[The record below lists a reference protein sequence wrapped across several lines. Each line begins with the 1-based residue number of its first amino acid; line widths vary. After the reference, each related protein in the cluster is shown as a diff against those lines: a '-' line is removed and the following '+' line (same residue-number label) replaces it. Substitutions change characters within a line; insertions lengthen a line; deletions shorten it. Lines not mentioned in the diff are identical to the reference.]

1 MSFMKTFSD
10 KIYIFALTAILSIN
24 LFSLHANNI
33 SSLIDSAKADYF
45 KGRFQTLSDRVNRIL
60 KFQPE
65 DPEGNILQGLLW
77 INEGKL
83 QDRIKAKEVI
93 EKYVSQSNNKV
104 FADFSLGVLYKAQ
117 DNGHSA
123 RKYFQEA
130 VDADETFVP
139 ALIELAESYYQ
150 DVLKYYYRYTDTS
163 VPLSYRDYAVEDYDF
178 AVSYLKK
185 ALRYEP
191 KNRPAA
197 YLLGSLYY
205 ELEDYELMRMLFAEF
220 SEYYPRDKDVNQFL
234 GLAYLAL
241 HNYEMASEYF
251 QSALEAMGD
260 EEKEEVL
267 NPEYLMKDKSENIEN
282 MDYWAGKDPMF
293 LTSENERM
301 LEHLGRFAFANL
313 RFSVPRL
320 NVEGWKTDRGKTY
333 IRYGK
338 PNYIVEYGKNLEF
351 DAIYS
356 PMQIWVYPQFQLAFT
371 DEFWNGLYQ
380 YTEPPLS
387 SKSTFKERT
396 NVNYTL
402 IAENVFQVLP
412 ETFDFELSGG
422 TFQSS
427 YFIKFFKGK
436 TNTDGLLAFLVPVE
450 EEIYEPKQELES
462 GFFLLN
468 DKNLPEKEYKN
479 KYVLNYETSLSEP
492 EKSYALR
499 NLTFETDPG
508 NFSYSFELL
517 NKTLEEN
524 FVDRREVEIPVF
536 ASDSLLLSDLILA
549 DKIGRE
555 PSEEAFSRN
564 GLNILPNVSQMY
576 QASDTMKIYF
586 EIYNLSLDSDSLARY
601 QVENSIAENKSR
613 GIFNT
618 LFGGGP
624 KKVGFVNEYSGS
636 GKNDYVIQ
644 AISLANLNPGEY
656 NLEIILKDE
665 ISKTEVTGKTKFTIL
680 ESLTD

>member
-1 MSFMKTFSD
+1 MNFMKSFSD
-10 KIYIFALTAILSIN
+10 NIYAFALTALLCIS
-24 LFSLHANNI
+24 FFPLHADTLD
-33 SSLIDSAKADYF
+33 SLIDSAKADYF
-45 KGRFQTLSDRVNRIL
+45 NGNFQTLSNRISRILQL
-60 KFQPE
+60 KP
-65 DPEGNILQGLLW
+65 DNPEGNILQGLFW
-77 INEGKL
+77 INEGEL

-93 EKYVSQSNNKV
+93 EKFASKTENRA
-104 FADFSLGVLYKAQ
+104 FADFSLGILYKAQ
-117 DNGHSA
+117 NNGHSA

-130 VDADETFVP
+130 VDSDETFIP

-191 KNRPAA
+191 KSRPAA
-197 YLLGSLYY
+197 YLLGSLYF
-205 ELEDYELMRMLFAEF
+205 ELEDYELMRIIFEEF
-220 SEYYPRDKDVNQFL
+220 SEYYPHDKDVHQFL

-241 HNYEMASEYF
+241 HKYEKASEYF
-251 QSALEAMGD
+251 QTALEAMGD
-260 EEKEEVL
+260 EERQEVL
-267 NPEYLMKDKSENIEN
+267 NPEYLIKDKSEYKQNT
-282 MDYWAGKDPMF
+282 DYWAGKDPMF

-301 LEHLGRFAFANL
+301 LEHLGRFAYANL

-320 NVEGWKTDRGKTY
+320 NIEGWKTDRGRTY

-351 DAIYS
+351 DAIYP
-356 PMQIWVYPQFQLAFT
+356 PMQIWIYPQFQLAFS

-380 YTEPPLS
+380 YTEPALN
-387 SKSTFKERT
+387 SKSKFKERT

-402 IAENVFQVLP
+402 VAENVFQVFP

-436 TNTDGLLAFLVPVE
+436 TNTEGLLAFLIPKE
-450 EEIYEPKQELES
+450 EELYEPKQELES

-468 DKNLPEKEYKN
+468 DKSLPEREFKN
-479 KYVLNYETSLSEP
+479 RYVLNFETELSEP
-492 EKSYALR
+492 EKNYALR

-524 FVDRREVEIPVF
+524 FIDRHEVEIPVF
-536 ASDSLLLSDLILA
+536 ASDFLLLSDLILA

-564 GLNILPNVSQMY
+564 GLNILPNVSQIY
-576 QASDTMKIYF
+576 HASDTMKIYF
-586 EIYNLSLDSDSLARY
+586 EIYNLSLDSDSLVRY
-601 QVENSIAENKSR
+601 QVENSIAENKSG
-613 GIFNT
+613 GIFNAI
-618 LFGGGP
+618 FGGGP

-636 GKNDYVIQ
+636 RKNDYVIQ
-644 AISLANLNPGEY
+644 AVSLANLNPGEY

>member
-1 MSFMKTFSD
+1 MRSVIAKINFAAGIALVLTSF
-10 KIYIFALTAILSIN
+10 LS
-24 LFSLHANNI
+24 LQANNLA
-33 SSLIDSAKADYF
+33 SLIDSARTDYYN
-45 KGRFQTLSDRVNRIL
+45 GRFEILSARVNQIL
-60 KFQPE
+60 QLQPD
-65 DPEGNILQGLLW
+65 DPEGNILQGLIW
-77 INEGKL
+77 INEGEL

-93 EKYVSQSNNKV
+93 EKYASKTKNQV
-104 FADFSLGVLYKAQ
+104 FADFSLGMLYKAQ

-150 DVLKYYYRYTDTS
+150 DVLKYYYRYSDTS

-185 ALRYEP
+185 ALRYDP

-197 YLLGSLYY
+197 YLLGSLYF
-205 ELEDYELMRMLFAEF
+205 ELEDYELMRILFDEF
-220 SEYYPRDKDVNQFL
+220 SEYYPRDKNVNQFL

-241 HNYEMASEYF
+241 RNYEKASEYF
-251 QSALEAMGD
+251 QIGLEAMGD
-260 EEKEEVL
+260 EEREEVL
-267 NPEYLMKDKSENIEN
+267 NPEYLIKKNSENIEN
-282 MDYWAGKDPMF
+282 ADYWAGKDPMF
-293 LTSENERM
+293 LTKENERM
-301 LEHLGRFAFANL
+301 LEHLGRFAYANL

-320 NVEGWKTDRGKTY
+320 NIEGWKTDRGKTY

-356 PMQIWVYPQFQLAFT
+356 PMQIWVYPRFQLAFT

-380 YTEPPLS
+380 YTEPPLN

-402 IAENVFQVLP
+402 VAENVFQVLP
-412 ETFDFELSGG
+412 ETFDLELSGG

-427 YFIKFFKGK
+427 YFIKFFRGK
-436 TNTDGLLAFLVPVE
+436 TNTDGLLAFLIPKE
-450 EEIYEPKQELES
+450 EELYEPKQELES

-468 DKNLPEKEYKN
+468 DKNLPEKEFRN
-479 KYVLNYETSLSEP
+479 KYVLNYKTELSEP
-492 EKSYALR
+492 EKSYALQ
-499 NLTFETDPG
+499 NLTFETKPG
-508 NFSYSFELL
+508 RFTYSFELL

-524 FVDRREVEIPVF
+524 YVDRRIVEIPRF
-536 ASDSLLLSDLILA
+536 TSDSLILSDLILA
-549 DKIGRE
+549 DKIGRL
-555 PSEEAFSRN
+555 PLEATFSRN
-564 GLNILPNVSQMY
+564 GLFILPNVTQIY

-586 EIYNLSLDSDSLARY
+586 EVYNLDLDTDSLARY
-601 QVENSIAENKSR
+601 QVENSISENKSG
-613 GIFNT
+613 GIFKKI
-618 LFGGGP
+618 FGGGP
-624 KKVGFVNEYSGS
+624 KKVGFVNEYSGP
-636 GKNDYVIQ
+636 KQDDFVVQ
-644 AISLANLNPGEY
+644 AISLANLKPGEY

-665 ISKTEVTGKTKFTIL
+665 ISNLQVTGITKFTIL